1 MTPERN
7 PQRVV
12 AELGR
17 PETPDETA
25 ARKAESSRV
34 YRSSQTFRNLIA
46 AIIVTVV
53 VVFIVIFG
61 VPRGEL
67 PERESIDPAP
77 IAEQASESLGRS
89 VIVPAVPSDWRVN
102 IAELS
107 SDGGSSDGG
116 SSSWSIAY
124 VPDDEGFIRFAQAFD
139 TDELWAR
146 SALAGTAPTETLQIE
161 GVEWDVFEP
170 ADPSRAANISYAL
183 GTQAGAD
190 YVLLYGAVSPE
201 QAAELATIVASDVKE
216 LQGASR

>member
-1 MTPERN
+1 MTPPRTT
-7 PQRVV
+7 QRVV

-25 ARKAESSRV
+25 ARKAESSRI

-67 PERESIDPAP
+67 PDRESIDPAP
-77 IAEQASESLGRS
+77 VASQASESLGRP
-89 VIVPAVPSDWRVN
+89 VLVPVVPAEWRVN
-102 IAELS
+102 AAEVS
-107 SDGGSSDGG
+107 SDGGSSA
-116 SSSWSIAY
+116 WSIAY
-124 VPDDEGFIRFAQAFD
+124 VPGEEGFIRFAQAFD
-139 TDELWAR
+139 TDEVWAR
-146 SALAGTAPTETLQIE
+146 SALAGSSPTDSIQID

-183 GTQAGAD
+183 GTQAGSD
-190 YVLLYGAVSPE
+190 YVLLYGAATPD
-201 QAAELATIVASDVKE
+201 QAAELARIVAPDVKK
-216 LQGASR
+216 LQGATR

>member
-1 MTPERN
+1 MTPERP

-67 PERESIDPAP
+67 PERESIDPTP
-77 IAEQASESLGRS
+77 IAAQATESLGRS
-89 VIVPAVPSDWRVN
+89 VIVPTVPADWRVN
-102 IAELS
+102 IAEV
-107 SDGGSSDGG
+107 SSDGG

-139 TDELWAR
+139 TDEAWAR
-146 SALAGTAPTETLQIE
+146 SALAGSAPDDTVQID
-161 GVEWDVFEP
+161 GVAWDVFEP
-170 ADPSRAANISYAL
+170 ADPSRAANITYAL
-183 GTQAGAD
+183 GTQAGPD
-190 YVLLYGAVSPE
+190 YVLLYGAISPE
-201 QAAELATIVASDVKE
+201 QAAELASIVSSDVKE
-216 LQGASR
+216 LQGANR

>member
-1 MTPERN
+1 MTPPRTT
-7 PQRVV
+7 QRVV

-25 ARKAESSRV
+25 ARKAESSRI

-67 PERESIDPAP
+67 PDRESIDPAP
-77 IAEQASESLGRS
+77 VASQASESLGRT
-89 VIVPAVPSDWRVN
+89 VLVPVVPAEWRVN
-102 IAELS
+102 AAEVS
-107 SDGGSSDGG
+107 SDGGSSA
-116 SSSWSIAY
+116 WSIAY
-124 VPDDEGFIRFAQAFD
+124 VPGEEGFIRFAQAFD
-139 TDELWAR
+139 TDEVWAR
-146 SALAGTAPTETLQIE
+146 SALAGSSPTDSIQID

-183 GTQAGAD
+183 GTQAGSD
-190 YVLLYGAVSPE
+190 YVLLYGAATPD
-201 QAAELATIVASDVKE
+201 QAAELARIVAPDVKK
-216 LQGASR
+216 LQGATR

>member
-1 MTPERN
+1 MTPPRTT
-7 PQRVV
+7 QRVV

-25 ARKAESSRV
+25 ARKAESSRI

-67 PERESIDPAP
+67 PDRESIDPAP
-77 IAEQASESLGRS
+77 VASQASESLGRT
-89 VIVPAVPSDWRVN
+89 VLVPDVPAEWRVN
-102 IAELS
+102 AAEVS
-107 SDGGSSDGG
+107 SDGGSSA
-116 SSSWSIAY
+116 WSIAY
-124 VPDDEGFIRFAQAFD
+124 VPDEEGFIRFAQAFD
-139 TDELWAR
+139 TDEVWAR
-146 SALAGTAPTETLQIE
+146 SALAGSSPTDSIQID

-183 GTQAGAD
+183 GTQAGSD
-190 YVLLYGAVSPE
+190 YVLLYGAATPD
-201 QAAELATIVASDVKE
+201 QTAELARIVAPDVKK
-216 LQGASR
+216 LQGATR

>member
-1 MTPERN
+1 MTPQRA
-7 PQRVV
+7 QRVV

-25 ARKAESSRV
+25 ARKAESSRI

-46 AIIVTVV
+46 AIIVTVAV
-53 VVFIVIFG
+53 VLIVIFG

-77 IAEQASESLGRS
+77 IAAQATESLGRDI
-89 VIVPAVPSDWRVN
+89 VVPAVPSDWRVN
-102 IAELS
+102 AAEVS
-107 SDGGSSDGG
+107 SDGGSSA
-116 SSSWSIAY
+116 WSIAY

-139 TDELWAR
+139 ADEAWAR
-146 SALAGTAPTETLQIE
+146 SALSGSAPTDTLRID
-161 GVEWDVFEP
+161 GIDWDVFEP

-190 YVLLYGAVSPE
+190 YVLLYGAATPE
-201 QAAELATIVASDVKE
+201 QTAELARIVASDVTE
-216 LQGASR
+216 LQGATR

>member
-1 MTPERN
+1 MTPPRTT
-7 PQRVV
+7 QRVV

-25 ARKAESSRV
+25 ARKAESSRI

-67 PERESIDPAP
+67 PDRESIDPAP
-77 IAEQASESLGRS
+77 VASQASESLGRT
-89 VIVPAVPSDWRVN
+89 VLVPDVPAEWRVN
-102 IAELS
+102 AAEVS
-107 SDGGSSDGG
+107 SDGGSSA
-116 SSSWSIAY
+116 WSIAY
-124 VPDDEGFIRFAQAFD
+124 VPGEEGFIRFAQAFD
-139 TDELWAR
+139 TDEVWAR
-146 SALAGTAPTETLQIE
+146 SALAGSSPTDSIQID

-183 GTQAGAD
+183 GTQAGSD
-190 YVLLYGAVSPE
+190 YVLLYGAATPD
-201 QAAELATIVASDVKE
+201 QTAELARIVAPDVKK
-216 LQGASR
+216 LQGATR

>member
-102 IAELS
+102 VAEV
-107 SDGGSSDGG
+107 SSDGG

-139 TDELWAR
+139 TDEVWAR
-146 SALAGTAPTETLQIE
+146 SALAGSSPTDSVQIA
-161 GVEWDVFEP
+161 GIEWDVFEP

-183 GTQAGAD
+183 GTQAGSD

-201 QAAELATIVASDVKE
+201 QAAELATIVASDVE
-216 LQGASR
+216 QLQGASR

>member
-1 MTPERN
+1 MSPRTTP
-7 PQRVV
+7 RVV

-25 ARKAESSRV
+25 ARKAESSRI

-46 AIIVTVV
+46 AIIVTVA

-77 IAEQASESLGRS
+77 IAAQAAESLGRT

-102 IAELS
+102 AAEV
-107 SDGGSSDGG
+107 SSDGG

-139 TDELWAR
+139 TDEVWAR
-146 SALAGTAPTETLQIE
+146 SALAGSAPADTLQID

-170 ADPSRAANISYAL
+170 ADPSRTANISYAL

-190 YVLLYGAVSPE
+190 YVLLYGAATPE
-201 QAAELATIVASDVKE
+201 QTAELAAIVASDVKE
-216 LQGASR
+216 LQGATR

>member
-1 MTPERN
+1 MTPPRTT
-7 PQRVV
+7 QRVV

-25 ARKAESSRV
+25 ARKAESSRI

-77 IAEQASESLGRS
+77 VASQAAESLGRS
-89 VIVPAVPSDWRVN
+89 VIVPAVPADWRVN
-102 IAELS
+102 AAEVS
-107 SDGGSSDGG
+107 SDAGSSA
-116 SSSWSIAY
+116 WSIAY
-124 VPDDEGFIRFAQAFD
+124 VPGEQGFIRFAQAFD
-139 TDELWAR
+139 TDEVWAR
-146 SALAGTAPTETLQIE
+146 SALAGSAPTDTLEID
-161 GVEWDVFEP
+161 GIEWDVFEP

-183 GTQAGAD
+183 GTQAGSD
-190 YVLLYGAVSPE
+190 YVLLYGAATPE
-201 QAAELATIVASDVKE
+201 QAAELATIVAADVKK
-216 LQGASR
+216 LQGATR

>member
-1 MTPERN
+1 MTPESSR
-7 PQRVV
+7 QRVV

-77 IAEQASESLGRS
+77 IAEQATESLGRS
-89 VIVPAVPSDWRVN
+89 IIVPAVPADWRVN
-102 IAELS
+102 IAEV
-107 SDGGSSDGG
+107 SSDGG

-139 TDELWAR
+139 TDEAWAR
-146 SALAGTAPTETLQIE
+146 TALAGSAPTDTLQID

-183 GTQAGAD
+183 GTQAGPD

-201 QAAELATIVASDVKE
+201 QAAELATVVTPDVKE
-216 LQGASR
+216 LQGVSR

>member
-1 MTPERN
+1 MTPPRTT
-7 PQRVV
+7 QRVV

-25 ARKAESSRV
+25 ARKAESSRI

-77 IAEQASESLGRS
+77 VASQASESLGRT
-89 VIVPAVPSDWRVN
+89 VLVPDVPAEWRVN
-102 IAELS
+102 AAEVS
-107 SDGGSSDGG
+107 SDGGSSA
-116 SSSWSIAY
+116 WSIAY
-124 VPDDEGFIRFAQAFD
+124 VPGEEGFIRFAQAFD
-139 TDELWAR
+139 TDEVWAR
-146 SALAGTAPTETLQIE
+146 SALAGSSPTDSIQID

-183 GTQAGAD
+183 GTQAGSD
-190 YVLLYGAVSPE
+190 YVLLYGAATPD
-201 QAAELATIVASDVKE
+201 QTAELARIVAPNVKK
-216 LQGASR
+216 LQGATR

>member
-1 MTPERN
+1 MTPRTT
-7 PQRVV
+7 QRVV

-46 AIIVTVV
+46 AIIVTVA

-77 IAEQASESLGRS
+77 IAAQAGESLGRA

-102 IAELS
+102 AAEV
-107 SDGGSSDGG
+107 SSDGG

-139 TDELWAR
+139 TDEVWAR
-146 SALAGTAPTETLQIE
+146 SALAGSAPADTLQI
-161 GVEWDVFEP
+161 GGIEWDVFEP
-170 ADPSRAANISYAL
+170 ADPSRTANISYAL

-190 YVLLYGAVSPE
+190 YVLLYGAATAE
-201 QAAELATIVASDVKE
+201 QTAELAAIVASDVKE
-216 LQGASR
+216 LQGATR

>member
-102 IAELS
+102 IAEVA
-107 SDGGSSDGG
+107 SDGG

-139 TDELWAR
+139 TDEVWAR

>member
-1 MTPERN
+1 MTPPRTT
-7 PQRVV
+7 QRVV

-25 ARKAESSRV
+25 ARKAESSRI

-67 PERESIDPAP
+67 PDRESIDPAP
-77 IAEQASESLGRS
+77 VASQASESLGRT
-89 VIVPAVPSDWRVN
+89 VLVPVVPAEWRVN
-102 IAELS
+102 AAEVS
-107 SDGGSSDGG
+107 SDGGSSA
-116 SSSWSIAY
+116 WSIAY
-124 VPDDEGFIRFAQAFD
+124 VPGEEGFIRFAQAFD
-139 TDELWAR
+139 TDEVWAR
-146 SALAGTAPTETLQIE
+146 SALAGSSPTDSIQID

-183 GTQAGAD
+183 GTQAGSD
-190 YVLLYGAVSPE
+190 YVLLYGAATPD
-201 QAAELATIVASDVKE
+201 QTAELARIVAPDVKK
-216 LQGASR
+216 LQGATR

>member
-1 MTPERN
+1 MSQRST
-7 PQRVV
+7 QRVV

-25 ARKAESSRV
+25 ARKAEASRI

-46 AIIVTVV
+46 AIIVTVA

-67 PERESIDPAP
+67 PDRESMDPTP
-77 IAEQASESLGRS
+77 IASQASESLGRS

-102 IAELS
+102 AAEV
-107 SDGGSSDGG
+107 SSDGG

-124 VPDDEGFIRFAQAFD
+124 VPDDVGFIRFAQAFD
-139 TDELWAR
+139 TDEAWAR
-146 SALAGTAPTETLQIE
+146 SALAGSAPTDTLVID
-161 GVEWDVFEP
+161 GIEWDVFEP

-183 GTQAGAD
+183 GTQAGTD
-190 YVLLYGAVSPE
+190 YILLYGAATPE
-201 QAAELATIVASDVKE
+201 QTADLARIVADDVNQF
-216 LQGASR
+216 QGVTP

>member
-1 MTPERN
+1 MTPPRTT
-7 PQRVV
+7 QRVV

-25 ARKAESSRV
+25 ARKAESSRI

-67 PERESIDPAP
+67 PDRESIDPAP
-77 IAEQASESLGRS
+77 VASQASESLGRT
-89 VIVPAVPSDWRVN
+89 VLVPDVPAEWRVN
-102 IAELS
+102 AAEVS
-107 SDGGSSDGG
+107 SDGGSSA
-116 SSSWSIAY
+116 WSIAY
-124 VPDDEGFIRFAQAFD
+124 VPGEEGFIRFAQAFD
-139 TDELWAR
+139 TDEVWAR
-146 SALAGTAPTETLQIE
+146 SALAGSSPTDSIQID

-183 GTQAGAD
+183 GTQAGSD
-190 YVLLYGAVSPE
+190 YVLLYGAATPN
-201 QAAELATIVASDVKE
+201 QTAELARIVAPDVKK
-216 LQGASR
+216 LQGATR

>member
-1 MTPERN
+1 MTPPRTA
-7 PQRVV
+7 QRVV

-25 ARKAESSRV
+25 ARKAESSRI

-67 PERESIDPAP
+67 PDRESIDPAP
-77 IAEQASESLGRS
+77 VASQASESLGRT
-89 VIVPAVPSDWRVN
+89 VLVPVVPAEWRVN
-102 IAELS
+102 AAEVS
-107 SDGGSSDGG
+107 SDGGSSA
-116 SSSWSIAY
+116 WSIAY
-124 VPDDEGFIRFAQAFD
+124 VPGEEGFIRFAQAFD
-139 TDELWAR
+139 TDEVWAR
-146 SALAGTAPTETLQIE
+146 SALAGSSPTDSIQID

-183 GTQAGAD
+183 GTQAGSD
-190 YVLLYGAVSPE
+190 YVLLYGAATPD
-201 QAAELATIVASDVKE
+201 QTAELARIVAPDVKK
-216 LQGASR
+216 LQGATR

>member
-1 MTPERN
+1 MSA
-7 PQRVV
+7 QRVV

-67 PERESIDPAP
+67 PERESVDPTP
-77 IAEQASESLGRS
+77 IAAQASESLGRT
-89 VIVPAVPSDWRVN
+89 ILVPAVPSDWRVN
-102 IAELS
+102 AAEV
-107 SDGGSSDGG
+107 SSDGG

-139 TDELWAR
+139 TDEVWAR
-146 SALAGTAPTETLQIE
+146 SALAGSAPSDTLVID
-161 GVEWDVFEP
+161 GIEWDVFEP

-183 GTQAGAD
+183 GTQAGPD
-190 YVLLYGAVSPE
+190 YVLLYGAATPE
-201 QAAELATIVASDVKE
+201 QTAELAQIVASDVKE
-216 LQGASR
+216 LQGATR

>member
-1 MTPERN
+1 MTPPRTT
-7 PQRVV
+7 QRVV

-25 ARKAESSRV
+25 ARKAESSRI

-67 PERESIDPAP
+67 PDRESIDPAP
-77 IAEQASESLGRS
+77 VASQASESLGRT
-89 VIVPAVPSDWRVN
+89 VLVPDVPAEWRVN
-102 IAELS
+102 AAEVS
-107 SDGGSSDGG
+107 SDGGSSA
-116 SSSWSIAY
+116 WSIAY
-124 VPDDEGFIRFAQAFD
+124 VPGEEGFIRFAQAFD
-139 TDELWAR
+139 TDEVWAR
-146 SALAGTAPTETLQIE
+146 SALAGSSPTDSIQID

-183 GTQAGAD
+183 GTQAGSD
-190 YVLLYGAVSPE
+190 YVLLYGAATPD
-201 QAAELATIVASDVKE
+201 QAAELARIVAPDVKK
-216 LQGASR
+216 LQGATR

>member
-1 MTPERN
+1 MTPPRTS
-7 PQRVV
+7 QRVV

-25 ARKAESSRV
+25 ARKAESSRI

-77 IAEQASESLGRS
+77 IASQASESIGRS
-89 VIVPAVPSDWRVN
+89 VIVPAVPSGWRVN
-102 IAELS
+102 AAEVS
-107 SDGGSSDGG
+107 SDGGSSA
-116 SSSWSIAY
+116 WSIAY
-124 VPDDEGFIRFAQAFD
+124 VPGKNGFIRFAQALD
-139 TDELWAR
+139 SDEAWAR
-146 SALAGTAPTETLQIE
+146 SVLSGAAPTDTIE
-161 GVEWDVFEP
+161 IDGIAWDVFEP

-183 GTQAGAD
+183 GTQAGPD
-190 YVLLYGAVSPE
+190 YVLLYGAVEPD
-201 QAAELATIVASDVKE
+201 QAADLAQIVAPEVKK
-216 LQGASR
+216 LQESTP

>member
-1 MTPERN
+1 
-7 PQRVV
+7 VV

-25 ARKAESSRV
+25 ARKAESSRI

-46 AIIVTVV
+46 AIIVTVA

-77 IAEQASESLGRS
+77 IAAQAAESLGRT

-102 IAELS
+102 AAEV
-107 SDGGSSDGG
+107 SSDGG

-139 TDELWAR
+139 TDEVWAR
-146 SALAGTAPTETLQIE
+146 SALAGSAPADTLQID

-170 ADPSRAANISYAL
+170 ADPSRTANISYAL

-190 YVLLYGAVSPE
+190 YVLLYGAATPE
-201 QAAELATIVASDVKE
+201 QTAELAAIVASDVKE
-216 LQGASR
+216 LQGATR

>member
-102 IAELS
+102 IAEV
-107 SDGGSSDGG
+107 SSDGG

>member
-77 IAEQASESLGRS
+77 IAEQATESLGRS

-102 IAELS
+102 VAEV
-107 SDGGSSDGG
+107 SSDGG

-139 TDELWAR
+139 TDEVWAR
-146 SALAGTAPTETLQIE
+146 SALAGSSPTDSVQIA
-161 GVEWDVFEP
+161 GIEWDVFEP

-183 GTQAGAD
+183 GTQAGSD

-201 QAAELATIVASDVKE
+201 QAAELATIVASDVE
-216 LQGASR
+216 QLQGASR

>member
-1 MTPERN
+1 MTPPRTT
-7 PQRVV
+7 QRVV

-25 ARKAESSRV
+25 ARKAESSRI

-77 IAEQASESLGRS
+77 VASQASESLGRT
-89 VIVPAVPSDWRVN
+89 VLVPDVPAEWRVN
-102 IAELS
+102 AAEVS
-107 SDGGSSDGG
+107 SDGGSSA
-116 SSSWSIAY
+116 WSIAY
-124 VPDDEGFIRFAQAFD
+124 VPGDEGFIRFAQAFD
-139 TDELWAR
+139 TDEVWAR
-146 SALAGTAPTETLQIE
+146 SALAGSSPTDSIQID

-183 GTQAGAD
+183 GTQAGSD
-190 YVLLYGAVSPE
+190 YVLLYGAATPD
-201 QAAELATIVASDVKE
+201 QTAELARIVAPNVKK
-216 LQGASR
+216 LQGATR

>member
-1 MTPERN
+1 MSQRST
-7 PQRVV
+7 QRVV

-25 ARKAESSRV
+25 ARKAEASRI

-46 AIIVTVV
+46 AIIVTVA

-67 PERESIDPAP
+67 PDRESIDPAP
-77 IAEQASESLGRS
+77 IASQASESLGRS

-102 IAELS
+102 AAEV
-107 SDGGSSDGG
+107 SSDGG

-124 VPDDEGFIRFAQAFD
+124 VPDDVGFIRFAQAFD
-139 TDELWAR
+139 TDEAWAR
-146 SALAGTAPTETLQIE
+146 SALAGSAPTDTLVID
-161 GVEWDVFEP
+161 GIEWDVFEP

-183 GTQAGAD
+183 GTQAGTD
-190 YVLLYGAVSPE
+190 YILLYGAATPE
-201 QAAELATIVASDVKE
+201 QTADLAGIVADDVNQ
-216 LQGASR
+216 LQGVTP

>member
-1 MTPERN
+1 MTPPRTS
-7 PQRVV
+7 PRVV

-25 ARKAESSRV
+25 ARKAESSRI

-77 IAEQASESLGRS
+77 IASQASESLGRS
-89 VIVPAVPSDWRVN
+89 VIVPAVPSGWRVN
-102 IAELS
+102 AAEVS
-107 SDGGSSDGG
+107 SDGGSSA
-116 SSSWSIAY
+116 WSIAY
-124 VPDDEGFIRFAQAFD
+124 VPGKNGFIRFAQALD
-139 TDELWAR
+139 TDEAWAR
-146 SALAGTAPTETLQIE
+146 SVLSGAAPTDTLEID
-161 GVEWDVFEP
+161 GIAWDVFEP

-183 GTQAGAD
+183 GTQAGPD
-190 YVLLYGAVSPE
+190 YVLLYGAVEPD
-201 QAAELATIVASDVKE
+201 QAADLAKIVAPEVKK
-216 LQGASR
+216 LQESTP